1 MDKKAIGQMQL
12 PLFDDI
18 QPQQTS
24 ALLACLQGCTR
35 TYDKGEYFF
44 LDEDPIDRVGVVLSG
59 TVHMLKEDVWGNE
72 TLLAFIECGE
82 LFGESFALR
91 KDNSSKVSFMA
102 ASRCEVLFLSTQK
115 ILHPC
120 AESCVFHQRL
130 IENMFDI
137 IGGKNR
143 QLMEKIEIISK
154 GSLRDK
160 IMAFLSMEAQQ
171 AGSPTFKI
179 SLSRTELA
187 KYLCANRSALYREL
201 NALEDEGVI
210 AVKGNTFTIL

>member
-35 TYDKGEYFF
+35 TYDKGEYIF

-82 LFGESFALR
+82 LFGESFKMLENPTVGLSTAIGATVVLIIAGTVAGIFPAMKAAKVKPIEALR
-91 KDNSSKVSFMA
+91 
-102 ASRCEVLFLSTQK
+102 
-115 ILHPC
+115 
-120 AESCVFHQRL
+120 AE
-130 IENMFDI
+130 
-137 IGGKNR
+137 
-143 QLMEKIEIISK
+143 
-154 GSLRDK
+154 
-160 IMAFLSMEAQQ
+160 
-171 AGSPTFKI
+171 
-179 SLSRTELA
+179 
-187 KYLCANRSALYREL
+187 
-201 NALEDEGVI
+201 
-210 AVKGNTFTIL
+210 